1 METDFSLLRG
11 NLDRMVRSMKG
22 WEEYKEV
29 LDTIFFFL
37 EFRLSVGNKL
47 TEKCVKL
54 DLNVR
59 KCERFREN
67 N

>member
-37 EFRLSVGNKL
+37 EFRLSVGSKL

-54 DLNVR
+54 DLNGNVR
-59 KCERFREN
+59 DSFREN

>member
-29 LDTIFFFL
+29 LDTIFFF
-37 EFRLSVGNKL
+37 FGISS
-47 TEKCVKL
+47 
-54 DLNVR
+54 
-59 KCERFREN
+59 
-67 N
+67 

>member
-1 METDFSLLRG
+1 
-11 NLDRMVRSMKG
+11 MVRSMKG

-54 DLNVR
+54 DLNGNVR
-59 KCERFREN
+59 DSFREN

>member
-29 LDTIFFFL
+29 GYNFFFL

>member
-29 LDTIFFFL
+29 LDTIFFFS

-59 KCERFREN
+59 KCER
-67 N
+67 